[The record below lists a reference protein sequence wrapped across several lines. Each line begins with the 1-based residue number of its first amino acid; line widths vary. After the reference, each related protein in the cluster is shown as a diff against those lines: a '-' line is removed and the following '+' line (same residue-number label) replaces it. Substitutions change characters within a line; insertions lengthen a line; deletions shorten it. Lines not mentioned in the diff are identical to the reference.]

1 MCEDRFPMM
10 TTVRTLQTGLY
21 GGLAF
26 GLLEDALALA
36 RGRRL
41 RYVDFLK
48 EVFGAGN
55 RNLEEGNT

>member
-1 MCEDRFPMM
+1 M

-21 GGLAF
+21 GGLTF

-41 RYVDFLK
+41 RYVDFLMDM
-48 EVFGAGN
+48 FGTGN
-55 RNLEEGNT
+55 RAVKEGNT